1 METRLLYIWLVS
13 CVAVPHLIIIIIIVV
28 VIEDVVAI
36 RAVCDAIV
44 VVIVVEDAA
53 VRDAVII
60 AATVVAQVVVVVV
73 VVGLWWR
80 SQRNRIAQDG
90 RLLVV
95 GSSPWWARCRK
106 CCLPLCPPNPD
117 FLFRFPYSILWL
129 VTGRR

>member
-13 CVAVPHLIIIIIIVV
+13 CVAVPHLIIIIIVV
-28 VIEDVVAI
+28 VIENVVAI

-44 VVIVVEDAA
+44 VVIVIEDAA
-53 VRDAVII
+53 VRDAVV
-60 AATVVAQVVVVVV
+60 AATVVVQVVVV

-117 FLFRFPYSILWL
+117 FLFRFPYGILWL

>member
-13 CVAVPHLIIIIIIVV
+13 CVAVPHLIIIIIVV
-28 VIEDVVAI
+28 VIENVVAI

-44 VVIVVEDAA
+44 VVIVIEDAA
-53 VRDAVII
+53 VRDAVV
-60 AATVVAQVVVVVV
+60 AATVVVQVVVV

>member
-13 CVAVPHLIIIIIIVV
+13 CVAVPHLIIVIIVV
-28 VIEDVVAI
+28 VIENVVAI

-53 VRDAVII
+53 VRDAVV
-60 AATVVAQVVVVVV
+60 AATVVAQVVVV

-95 GSSPWWARCRK
+95 GSSPWWARCQK